1 MINTNRKIILTFLS
15 TFIIIL
21 AGGHGI
27 ISLPMAFIFF
37 INDSIYTNILNLLFV
52 LLYLAGTISFILSII
67 IRTNLK
73 KSLFLSGIL
82 LHTLSIIII
91 LLQSDAPFISF
102 LTSIPFV
109 LLTRNTYISL
119 SRDFLVNTERQKNIE

>member
-1 MINTNRKIILTFLS
+1 MINTNKKIILTFLS

-27 ISLPMAFIFF
+27 ISLPLAFIFF
-37 INDSIYTNILNLLFV
+37 INDSIYTKILNLLFV

-73 KSLFLSGIL
+73 KSLFLAGIL
-82 LHTLSIIII
+82 LYSLSIVIV
-91 LLQSDAPFISF
+91 LFKSDAPFITF

-109 LLTRNTYISL
+109 LLARSAHKNL
-119 SRDFLVNTERQKNIE
+119 SIYSDYDI